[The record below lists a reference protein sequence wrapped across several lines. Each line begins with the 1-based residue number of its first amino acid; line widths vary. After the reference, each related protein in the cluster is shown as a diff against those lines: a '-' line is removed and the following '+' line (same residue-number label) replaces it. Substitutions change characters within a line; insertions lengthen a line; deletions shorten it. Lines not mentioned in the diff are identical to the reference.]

1 MVEVTVSC
9 DANWDGRRSVGVSVG
24 RQDYFKWQFG
34 AAPTAED
41 VDPRLEWTVQLSVP
55 SDRPLADEAE
65 VAFWYRCHRGPLAEV
80 VREAAEQL
88 PQGIAGGIAGWSGEF
103 PRTWG
108 RVRVS
113 VSACDSFQARR
124 VAESLREF
132 ADAGLSL
139 TGPRPVAV
147 RDAVAPTEW
156 LALRSEV

>member
-9 DANWDGRRSVGVSVG
+9 DANRDGRRSVGVSVG
-24 RQDYFKWQFG
+24 RRDYFEWQFG
-34 AAPTAED
+34 AVPTAED
-41 VDPRLEWTVQLSVP
+41 FDPRLIWSIELRVP
-55 SDRPLADEAE
+55 SDRPLTDEAE
-65 VAFWYRCHRGPLAEV
+65 VAFWFRCHRGPLAEV

-88 PQGIAGGIAGWSGEF
+88 PLGIAASVAGWSGEF
-103 PRTWG
+103 PRPWG
-108 RVRVS
+108 CVRVT

-139 TGPRPVAV
+139 TSPRPVAV